1 MGQHLVIVH
10 IESEPQ
16 REHLLTG
23 ESVPARRVHL
33 MHERTRRIAIASLC
47 GIWFDT
53 ALRAGQY
60 VALWHVR
67 EGFAPRRVIV
77 DGEHGIVLVAPA
89 HLLSGS
95 VVAKASFCARRSL
108 LDELFAVVRTNCNSS
123 GGLDSNA
130 AKLSGATKSASAVS
144 GHMIHELFQRA
155 LVQND
160 FSDSALDTSTGAIVQ
175 SYLVDLYAA
184 GLNDADAD
192 RFMREAAPRVRQF
205 ADSLL
210 AAASP
215 LPFDSS
221 VATDHVRVQRVLAI
235 EESVVSLVFGIKG
248 KIDATVEV
256 AVAPDAGERRELV
269 VPLELKTGR
278 AGSSRVAHRAQA
290 MLYAALLAERRA
302 AVDALDAGEP
312 VVPTWLHADALQSGG
327 VALLHYLNP
336 EAGGTEGVRLSWL
349 ELCALV
355 TNRND
360 IVSLLTAP
368 PAVRQMP
375 PVLTSTHA
383 CRSCVQL
390 PSCAVYHAVNERGG
404 NTDRDGFF
412 AGTVTRLFGELPES
426 HLAYFRQW
434 ERALSL
440 EEHASFET
448 RRDVWSSSAEARE
461 RNGTCFAD
469 MRLSRVIDND
479 RGGVRVLYEFERA
492 PPATGVSSGANNGEQ
507 VRSLLDSAIN
517 VGDTVTL
524 SVENGPCG
532 VLVGRVHRLTDTA
545 VVVSSRDPLRA
556 TARLESSQW
565 RWRIDQEESTSSFR
579 ALRANIVQVLLSP
592 RLSRLLVDF
601 VPPEFAVMTATP
613 LLPSVQAMLN
623 DAQRAAIERVRTAR
637 DYLLVHGMPGTGKST
652 MVAALLVQLLAD
664 GKTVLLAAHTHA
676 AVDTVLLKLIEAGVS
691 FMRLASNSESV
702 HPAVLRYVPDGGSPT
717 ETDGGESQ
725 SRFARPTTVAQ
736 LAELVESE
744 PLVAVTCLGAHH
756 PLLARRRF
764 DICVVDEASQLTQ
777 PAILGALLC
786 ADRFVLVG
794 DHQQLPPVVRNTEA
808 RRAGLDVSLFR
819 VLSERY
825 ASATVELELQYRM
838 NDDIVAVAN
847 ALVYNG
853 ALRCGNERVASARLH
868 LPTPDARPRPSVNH
882 WRLDDWLERL
892 LRTETTVAFLDTDG
906 VAGARDSR
914 ATSGRAAASMS
925 NAGEASLV
933 RAIVAALVACGL
945 DAREIGVVTPYR
957 AQVRRIG
964 TSLRGYESA
973 EVSTVD
979 KFQGRDKQCII
990 VSLVRSN
997 EQRDAGPLLAD
1008 WRRIN
1013 VAVTRARTKLIMIGS
1028 AATATSSPS
1037 LGSLILMARHN
1048 GWLAALPE
1056 QATQMY
1062 NTHHQQEQQDNEQK
1076 TNCTASRSAVRADID

>member
-1 MGQHLVIVH
+1 VGQHLVIVH

-33 MHERTRRIAIASLC
+33 MHERSRRIAIASLC

-53 ALRAGQY
+53 PLRAGQY
-60 VALWHVR
+60 VALWHAR

-108 LDELFAVVRTNCNSS
+108 FDELFAVVPTNSNSGDVDSKTTSSS
-123 GGLDSNA
+123 GA
-130 AKLSGATKSASAVS
+130 RQSASAVA

-160 FSDSALDTSTGAIVQ
+160 FSDSALEASTGAIVL

-184 GLNDADAD
+184 GLNDANAD

-210 AAASP
+210 GAAPGAAP
-215 LPFDSS
+215 VPFNSS
-221 VATDHVRVQRVLAI
+221 VAADHVRVQRVLAI

-248 KIDATVEV
+248 KIDATVEIGV
-256 AVAPDAGERRELV
+256 ASDAAERRELV

-404 NTDRDGFF
+404 GGTDRDGFF
-412 AGTVTRLFGELPES
+412 AGTVARLFGELPES

-479 RGGVRVLYEFERA
+479 RSGARVLYEFERA
-492 PPATGVSSGANNGEQ
+492 PMAAAGEGTRAASGANAEQ
-507 VRSLLDSAIN
+507 QARSLLDSAIN

-565 RWRIDQEESTSSFR
+565 RWRIDHEESTSSFR
-579 ALRANIVQVLLSP
+579 GLRANIVQVLLSP

-613 LLPSVQAMLN
+613 LLPSVQSMLN

-652 MVAALLVQLLAD
+652 MVAALLMQLLAD
-664 GKTVLLAAHTHA
+664 GKSVLLAAHTHA

-691 FMRLASNSESV
+691 FMRLASNADSV

-717 ETDGGESQ
+717 DNDGGESQ
-725 SRFARPTTVAQ
+725 SRFARPKTVAQ

-808 RRAGLDVSLFR
+808 RHAGLDVSLFR

-853 ALRCGNERVASARLH
+853 ALRCGNEHVASARLR
-868 LPTPDARPRPSVNH
+868 LLTPDARPRPSVNH
-882 WRLDDWLERL
+882 SHLDDWLERV
-892 LRTETTVAFLDTDG
+892 LRAETTVAFLDTDG
-906 VAGARDSR
+906 VAGRARF
-914 ATSGRAAASMS
+914 ASGER
-925 NAGEASLV
+925 
-933 RAIVAALVACGL
+933 
-945 DAREIGVVTPYR
+945 T
-957 AQVRRIG
+957 
-964 TSLRGYESA
+964 RGC
-973 EVSTVD
+973 V
-979 KFQGRDKQCII
+979 
-990 VSLVRSN
+990 N
-997 EQRDAGPLLAD
+997 EQCRRSIAGAYD
-1008 WRRIN
+1008 RGRVRCRR
-1013 VAVTRARTKLIMIGS
+1013 T
-1028 AATATSSPS
+1028 
-1037 LGSLILMARHN
+1037 
-1048 GWLAALPE
+1048 
-1056 QATQMY
+1056 
-1062 NTHHQQEQQDNEQK
+1062 
-1076 TNCTASRSAVRADID
+1076 